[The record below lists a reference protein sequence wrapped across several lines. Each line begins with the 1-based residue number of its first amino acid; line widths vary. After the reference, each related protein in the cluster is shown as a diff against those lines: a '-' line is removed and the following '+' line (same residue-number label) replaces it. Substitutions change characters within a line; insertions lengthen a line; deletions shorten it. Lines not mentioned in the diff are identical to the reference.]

1 MAEMA
6 LRRPLIRSRSD
17 RKRQLKEILK
27 ILGSDYENDFIDR
40 VFFELL
46 NLVLVQDPKIRVTAS
61 EALDHTYF
69 RDLDK

>member
-1 MAEMA
+1 MKMIS
-6 LRRPLIRSRSD
+6 LT
-17 RKRQLKEILK
+17 
-27 ILGSDYENDFIDR
+27 GF
-40 VFFELL
+40 FFELL